1 MKNDREVT
9 FYHFTSVPLVKGI
22 PSLLKKI
29 YDTGK
34 NILLLCRDSA
44 ELEEFDKLL
53 WSFSTKIF
61 LPHGT
66 AKDQYP
72 EAQPIFLDVKIND
85 INKPKILVSFTDVLD
100 QEMEKFESVIFVF
113 FGNNQDQNVSE
124 MYDRFSNIQSDK
136 KIRVKFWF
144 QDLSTGKWQQIQ

>member
-100 QEMEKFESVIFVF
+100 QEMEKFESLIFVYF
-113 FGNNQDQNVSE
+113 CNN
-124 MYDRFSNIQSDK
+124 
-136 KIRVKFWF
+136 
-144 QDLSTGKWQQIQ
+144 

>member
-34 NILLLCRDSA
+34 NILLLCRDDA

-72 EAQPIFLDVKIND
+72 EEQPIFLDLKIND
-85 INKPKILVSFTDVLD
+85 INKPKILVSFTDVVD
-100 QEMEKFESVIFVF
+100 KEMEKFESVIFVF

-124 MYDRFSNIQSDK
+124 MYDRFSAIQSDK
-136 KIRVKFWF
+136 KIRVKFWS